1 MWIFIEL
8 GYYEIRFEYEIMAYQ
23 PDEGQF
29 EQHPFWDHAGEY
41 ASNNADTSFISE
53 VAYMLVTL
61 YRSEVP

>member
-1 MWIFIEL
+1 
-8 GYYEIRFEYEIMAYQ
+8 MAYQ